1 MRRTRSRALA
11 LSGFA
16 AALAAALFAVVT
28 ALGREPRA
36 GDVLA
41 AAAAGANRTVAFG
54 PARVGRSTSP
64 SGAVCYQL
72 NRSGVRLA
80 RACAAR
86 LGYDELS
93 YVVARRGTGQLVL
106 AGVSGV
112 DVVAVVAHLSPT
124 GSLNATLR
132 RGAFYAPIPRGYT
145 LRSVEKVLRDGTRRL
160 FRAKPP
166 AGRGALP

>member
-11 LSGFA
+11 LAGFA

-28 ALGREPRA
+28 ALGHEPRA
-36 GDVLA
+36 EDVA
-41 AAAAGANRTVAFG
+41 AAAAARASRTVAFG

-80 RACAAR
+80 RSCTSR
-86 LGYDELS
+86 LGDGELS

-106 AGVSGV
+106 AGVTGR
-112 DVVAVVAHLSPT
+112 DVVAVLAHLGPR
-124 GSLNATLR
+124 GSLNAALR
-132 RGAFYAPIPRGYT
+132 TGAFYAPIPRGYT
-145 LRSVEKVLRDGTRRL
+145 VRAVEKVLRDGSRRR
-160 FRAKPP
+160 FPVNP
-166 AGRGALP
+166 ST